1 MAKSIGYLTIMFG
14 ANLKGFDRSMKK
26 AQRSIKKFG
35 TSMQRTG
42 QTLTTNLTVPLVGL
56 GVAAVKMASDFEETD
71 TKFKTV
77 FSSIQREAETT
88 AKVFKSSFGLSSK
101 AAKQMLGDTGDLLV
115 GFGFTEKEAL
125 NLSKQVNELAV
136 DLASFTNFSGGA
148 EGASLALTKALLGE
162 RESIKSLGI
171 AITEADLKSFA
182 EDQGKV
188 FKQLTRVEKATLT
201 YQLALKQS
209 SKAVGDFA
217 RTSGGFANQ
226 TRILIGEINDLGIEL
241 GQSLLPIAKK
251 LLAWSR
257 NMINSFSNLTLAQK
271 QNAIEWGLLLAAIGP
286 VLNLFGTFVN
296 LMVGKLIPF
305 LFTTTGLIAGLGAA
319 FILLYNNIG
328 LVTTRIANTFAN
340 EFDAAFFTALGAA
353 MKVMGLAG
361 ADAFIKLGAKMAAVV
376 ATGKDLPEEEF
387 KSFGDI
393 IKELAK
399 DFKELTLVGSLF
411 GGMGGM
417 NFDNGQIPFLSAIN
431 PAPDPN
437 EFIGPLNNELYET
450 KTILDQLIEAFGMTE
465 ESLLTMGKS
474 LGQSLSQGAE
484 NMREFAKTTKNAMK
498 DAIGAIIS
506 LGVAKAVTAA
516 MESVLATGQWWLIPI
531 VAGLAGGLA
540 KSAFNSIVPAFA
552 EGGLVTGPTLGMVGE
567 GAGITASNPEVIA
580 PLNMLKNHLNG
591 GGTQQVEVYGRISG
605 NDIFLSNQKGG
616 INRLRSV

>member
-1 MAKSIGYLTIMFG
+1 MANKSVGLLTIAFG
-14 ANLKGFDRSMKK
+14 ADLRGFDKAMKK

-42 QTLTTNLTVPLVGL
+42 QTLTRNLTVPLVGL

-71 TKFKTV
+71 AKFKTV
-77 FSSIQREAETT
+77 FSSIQREAEAT

-115 GFGFTEKEAL
+115 GFGFTEREAL

-241 GQSLLPIAKK
+241 GQHLLPIANK

-257 NMINSFSNLTLAQK
+257 NLIRSFSNLTAAQK
-271 QNAIEWGLLLAAIGP
+271 QNAIEWGLILAAIGP
-286 VLNLFGTFVN
+286 VLNLFGTFIN

-399 DFKELTLVGSLF
+399 DFKELTGVGSLF

-431 PAPDPN
+431 P
-437 EFIGPLNNELYET
+437 EKFIGPLNQVGETISELT
-450 KTILDQLIEAFGMTE
+450 QKQ
-465 ESLLTMGKS
+465 K
-474 LGQSLSQGAE
+474 
-484 NMREFAKTTKNAMK
+484 EFN
-498 DAIGAIIS
+498 
-506 LGVAKAVTAA
+506 AA
-516 MESVLATGQWWLIPI
+516 MSMFENIMTSALTSAAYSTEGFFKSFIENLKIAIKQLMVQLAVIMAIKLLLGDATTVKAAFELAKGKVLGLAT
-531 VAGLAGGLA
+531 
-540 KSAFNSIVPAFA
+540 
-552 EGGLVTGPTLGMVGE
+552 GGLVTGPTMALVGE
-567 GAGITASNPEVIA
+567 GAGTTASNPEVVA
-580 PLNMLKNHLNG
+580 PLDKLKGMING
-591 GGTQQVEVYGRISG
+591 GSQQVEVYGRISG
-605 NDIFLSNQKGG
+605 NDIFLANQRGS
-616 INRLRSV
+616 INRFRSV